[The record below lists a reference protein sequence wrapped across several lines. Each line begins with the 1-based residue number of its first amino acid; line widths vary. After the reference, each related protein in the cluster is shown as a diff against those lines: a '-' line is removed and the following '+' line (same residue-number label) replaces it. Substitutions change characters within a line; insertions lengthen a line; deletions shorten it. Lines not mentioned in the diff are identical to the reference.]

1 MKKHL
6 FFAFMMLVS
15 ASMFFASCSKDDDKS
30 APTLSFKTGTGYTSA
45 NATVNYN
52 DTVKIGIL
60 ATSNGSDN
68 IVKFVLKAD
77 DQVIMDST
85 LNAIQVSL
93 DFSIVK
99 GASASETW
107 KFTVTDAAGKITE
120 SSIVL
125 SRPSTEITTYNA
137 VKLGAQDNTTDPS
150 FFSTSDGSTYFQG
163 DAYNNQAKIDM
174 FCFYENTTSHQNFT
188 TLGAPG
194 SNITGIFT
202 GGTAPDNYDVKN
214 VTYFVKTILTPAQF
228 DAVTNDEGILQSF
241 DPSNQ
246 FKKAKNL
253 QTGDVWAFKTQS
265 GKFGLLKVT
274 SVVPETNGSLEM
286 AVKIQK

>member
-1 MKKHL
+1 MKKRL

-15 ASMFFASCSKDDDKS
+15 ASMLFTSCSKDDGKG
-30 APTLSFKTGTGYTSA
+30 APTLNFKTGTGYTSA

-52 DTVKIGIL
+52 DTVKIGIV

-68 IVKFVLKAD
+68 IVKLVLKAD

-93 DFSIVK
+93 DFNIVK

-107 KFTVTDAAGKITE
+107 KFSVTYAAGKVTE
-120 SSIVL
+120 SNIVL
-125 SRPSTEITTYNA
+125 SRPSTEIASYSA

-150 FFSTSDGSTYFQG
+150 FFSTSDGTTYFQS
-163 DAYNNQAKIDM
+163 AAFNNQAKIDM

-194 SNITGIFT
+194 SNITGIFS
-202 GGTAPDNYDVKN
+202 GNTAPDNYTVKN
-214 VTYFVKTILTPAQF
+214 LTYFVKTTLTAAQF
-228 DAVTNDEGILQSF
+228 EAITNDEVILQSY

-253 QTGDVWAFKTQS
+253 QAGDVWAFKTQA
-265 GKFGLLKVT
+265 GKFGVLKVT